1 MQGDQEFLS
10 SKLGGTLYFGAGSGL
25 LGFLAHLV
33 GSNRGVARAAF
44 VWRVMAS
51 FVGILLFEL
60 GVETVIDLEHWRVG
74 RLVAFGAVSAAVA
87 VVLYLTWQEPMESAR
102 KVAPRNPR
110 GYPVPPTDHQSTYQR
125 FRHSKEPE
133 SI

>member
-1 MQGDQEFLS
+1 MELRRCKVTKS
-10 SKLGGTLYFGAGSGL
+10 SSARNWAAPCTCGAGSGL

-87 VVLYLTWQEPMESAR
+87 VVLYLSW
-102 KVAPRNPR
+102 
-110 GYPVPPTDHQSTYQR
+110 
-125 FRHSKEPE
+125 
-133 SI
+133 